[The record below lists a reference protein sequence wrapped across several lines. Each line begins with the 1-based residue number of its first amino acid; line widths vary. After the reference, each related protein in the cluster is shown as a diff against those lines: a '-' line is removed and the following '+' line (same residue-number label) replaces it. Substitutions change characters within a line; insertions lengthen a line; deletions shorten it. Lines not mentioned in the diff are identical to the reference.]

1 MIIEKN
7 ELAVQ
12 KQIEYI
18 KDKAG
23 KVSELARSNKLAMLA
38 HLSIASLIILSYIIE
53 IFKGT
58 RTVSYVL
65 FVLFLG
71 LVSPVAELIFYSK
84 DKESKMIQ
92 HFVSYGYGV
101 FYTFLIL
108 TTQNSSAYVYVIPML
123 IIIMVYNDY
132 KYSLYVNISAIIVN
146 IIQVIVLVSNGT
158 YDLKKDSA
166 SIEIQILL
174 MGVICICATISSR
187 MLEFN
192 NEYKMAQIK
201 EQNKKT
207 HNMFNTTMDVS
218 GQMVSDIED
227 ASRHIEELDNAIENT
242 KEAMEQV
249 SSGSNDTATAVQK
262 QLTMTENIQSKINDV
277 TSGTD
282 EIASSLKETQKAIN
296 LGNENINA
304 LVEKVDASVNSG
316 KQVSEELE
324 SLNEDMDKMNS
335 VVDIINNITS
345 QPQYLH

>member
-23 KVSELARSNKLAMLA
+23 KVSELARSNKLAMFA

-146 IIQVIVLVSNGT
+146 IIQVIVFVSNGT

-201 EQNKKT
+201 EQNEKT
-207 HNMFNTTMDVS
+207 
-218 GQMVSDIED
+218 Q
-227 ASRHIEELDNAIENT
+227 
-242 KEAMEQV
+242 
-249 SSGSNDTATAVQK
+249 
-262 QLTMTENIQSKINDV
+262 NIQYYDGCIRAD
-277 TSGTD
+277 G
-282 EIASSLKETQKAIN
+282 I
-296 LGNENINA
+296 
-304 LVEKVDASVNSG
+304 
-316 KQVSEELE
+316 
-324 SLNEDMDKMNS
+324 
-335 VVDIINNITS
+335 
-345 QPQYLH
+345 